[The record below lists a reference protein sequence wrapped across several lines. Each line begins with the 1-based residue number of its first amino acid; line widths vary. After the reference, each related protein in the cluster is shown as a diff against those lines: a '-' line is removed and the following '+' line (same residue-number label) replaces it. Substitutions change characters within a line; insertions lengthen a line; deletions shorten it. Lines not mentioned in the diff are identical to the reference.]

1 MKCPFVHTYEHSPTH
16 TSKHTLT
23 NSHSLSSTH
32 TLTTHIRCA
41 AQQKWPTSENVDR
54 LLCCPS
60 VNKFVVCAAPLPLS
74 PPFCTSSLRLSLH
87 WHIFYSACFVGAS
100 RNPSKIES
108 SWSCRDKRTH
118 VPPWQNVTLLKAF
131 VSRQKKKKKE
141 YCQRRKKTLLLIFQS
156 AIFKCC
162 CRGGC

>member
-23 NSHSLSSTH
+23 NSLTHSLSSTH

-74 PPFCTSSLRLSLH
+74 PPFCTSSLPLSLCTS
-87 WHIFYSACFVGAS
+87 ISFIRLALSALLEIPVK
-100 RNPSKIES
+100 SKVAGPAEIKGHMS
-108 SWSCRDKRTH
+108 
-118 VPPWQNVTLLKAF
+118 PPGKMLRF
-131 VSRQKKKKKE
+131 
-141 YCQRRKKTLLLIFQS
+141 
-156 AIFKCC
+156 
-162 CRGGC
+162 